1 MKFTR
6 KLAVAAG
13 LAATVFTITAAAATA
28 GIGVSTAPGTNA
40 PPPTLDK
47 YKMSGFGNDARP
59 LFGMVTT
66 VPSPLGGSVVFDQ
79 ALTHVKVG
87 QGWGTWS
94 HGYTGDVYHTASS
107 TNPNQVTLTL
117 PVPTKAFYF
126 YTEPNAFT
134 THNVTATGRAADGSQ
149 VATTIPVTGFA
160 GASYIGF
167 FATAMTRLT
176 TITVDVDPAAGG
188 FAIGEFGIA
197 NGMLTKIT

>member
-1 MKFTR
+1 MKLTR

-13 LAATVFTITAAAATA
+13 LAVTVFTITAAAATA

-47 YKMSGFGNDARP
+47 YKMTPFGNDPRP
-59 LFGMVTT
+59 VFGLVTS
-66 VPSPLGGSVVFDQ
+66 VPSPLGGSIGFDV
-79 ALTHVKVG
+79 ALDHREVG
-87 QGWGTWS
+87 NGWGTWS
-94 HGYTGDVYHTASS
+94 HGYTGDVYFQPGNTV
-107 TNPNQVTLTL
+107 TVTL
-117 PVPTKAFYF
+117 PSPTKAFYF
-126 YTEPNAFT
+126 YTEPNNFT

-167 FATAMTRLT
+167 FTTATTRLT
-176 TITVDVDPAAGG
+176 TITVDVDPAAAG

-197 NGMLTKIT
+197 NGMLVKIT